1 VLAVAVSG
9 LLVAFI
15 PPSPLAAAVLFNVLL
30 AGLALGAVVVGY
42 LEDELWL
49 ATAGLAVVTVD
60 VFARF
65 VDLSWGLLSRST
77 AFLGAGLLLL
87 GLAFALERG
96 RSKLASRMAV
106 R

>member
-1 VLAVAVSG
+1 
-9 LLVAFI
+9 
-15 PPSPLAAAVLFNVLL
+15 
-30 AGLALGAVVVGY
+30 
-42 LEDELWL
+42 
-49 ATAGLAVVTVD
+49 VTID

-96 RSKLASRMAV
+96 RSKLASRMA